1 MTLTT
6 KRSTR
11 RYWAAKNNNNGIS
24 SRILRDIKKL
34 QPDETTIGVK
44 LSTSPIPSAE
54 VDVKATWEKRARSYR
69 ARK

>member
-24 SRILRDIKKL
+24 SRILRDVKKL
-34 QPDETTIGVK
+34 QPDEASIGIK
-44 LSTSPIPSAE
+44 LSAGPIPNAE
-54 VDVKATWEKRARSYR
+54 VDVGLTWEKRARSLR
-69 ARK
+69 TRK